1 MSEPEFHDAGRI
13 EQQPPRLA
21 LPPPSYRAG
30 DTGPVATGA
39 LDVVVLWIEGRPL
52 AAGAAIFAGLTALH
66 LLILNFTG
74 VAGGLYI
81 GDAFIFAAGSTWI
94 EIVLLAFVAYNLVL
108 PTLFARSC
116 TAAYDALRPSLAL
129 DDRQFGQTRA
139 LLLDP
144 FYMVR
149 LVAGLLWAVLL
160 TPVFGNLLRNAI
172 PGEGAAAA
180 VLTIW
185 MYVRIALTF
194 GLLGA
199 SIGFVVMLHHRFRVA
214 TAAQLKIDLFDTQ
227 ALQSVAKYARR
238 VALYLIVLLALAGPA
253 VAQPDAMTA
262 SAILLGLGIVLTM
275 VAVAGAM
282 WGVRRAIRA
291 AKKTALAELQT
302 YSRELWRRAYVNNHV
317 AEAVAIPAL
326 GAMITVRNEIARISD
341 WPGGW
346 AVLARLA
353 TLALIPLVSWFGGQ
367 LVAEVMATV
376 TP

>member
-1 MSEPEFHDAGRI
+1 MTEPDIKDAEMI
-13 EQQPPRLA
+13 EQAPPRLA
-21 LPPPSYRAG
+21 LPPPSYRAH
-30 DTGPVATGA
+30 DPGPIATGA
-39 LDVVVLWIEGRPL
+39 LDAVLLWIEKRPL
-52 AAGAAIFAGLTALH
+52 AAAGIVFATLTALH
-66 LLILNFTG
+66 LVILNLTG
-74 VAGGLYI
+74 FASGLYI
-81 GDAFIFAAGSTWI
+81 GDTFILAAGSTPI
-94 EIVLLAFVAYNLVL
+94 EIVLLAFVAYNVVL
-108 PTLFARSC
+108 PTLFARAC
-116 TAAYDALRPSLAL
+116 IKAYDDLRPAFAL

-139 LLLDP
+139 TLLDP

-160 TPVFGNLLRNAI
+160 TPVFGSLLRNAI
-172 PGEGAAAA
+172 AAEGAAAA
-180 VLTIW
+180 FLTIW

-214 TAAQLKIDLFDTQ
+214 TAAHLKVDLFDTL
-227 ALQSVAKYARR
+227 ALQPVAKYARR
-238 VALYLIVLLALAGPA
+238 VALYLIILLALAGPA
-253 VAQPDAMTA
+253 IAQPEAMVA
-262 SAILLGLGIVLTM
+262 SAVLLVLGIALTM

-282 WGVRRAIRA
+282 WGARRAVRA

-346 AVLARLA
+346 GVLARVA

-367 LVAEVMATV
+367 LAAEVIAAFA
-376 TP
+376 P

>member
-1 MSEPEFHDAGRI
+1 MSEPEFNDAGRI
-13 EQQPPRLA
+13 ESQPPRLA
-21 LPPPSYRAG
+21 LPPPSYHAG
-30 DTGPVATGA
+30 DAAPALGA
-39 LDVVVLWIEGRPL
+39 LDAVVFWIERHPL
-52 AAGAAIFAGLTALH
+52 AAAAAIFAGLTALH
-66 LLILNFTG
+66 LLVLNLTG
-74 VAGGLYI
+74 LASGLYL
-81 GDAFIFAAGSTWI
+81 GDTFIFAAGSTWI
-94 EIVLLAFVAYNLVL
+94 EISLLAFIAYNLVL

-116 TAAYDALRPSLAL
+116 VAAYDALRPALAL

-160 TPVFGNLLRNAI
+160 TPVFGTLLRNAI

-180 VLTIW
+180 ILTIW
-185 MYVRIALTF
+185 MYIRIALTF

-199 SIGFVVMLHHRFRVA
+199 SIGFVVMLHHRFRIA
-214 TAAQLKIDLFDTQ
+214 MAAQLKIDLFDTQ
-227 ALQSVAKYARR
+227 ALQPVAKYARR
-238 VALYLIVLLALAGPA
+238 VALYLIILLALAGPA

-262 SAILLGLGIVLTM
+262 SAILLGLGIALTM
-275 VAVAGAM
+275 VAVTGAM

-291 AKKTALAELQT
+291 AKKTALAELQA
-302 YSRELWRRAYVNNHV
+302 YSRELWRRAYVNNHI

-346 AVLARLA
+346 AVLARVA
-353 TLALIPLVSWFGGQ
+353 TLALIPLASWFGGQ
-367 LVAEVMATV
+367 LVAELMATV

>member
-1 MSEPEFHDAGRI
+1 MSEPEFNDAGRI
-13 EQQPPRLA
+13 ESQPPRLA
-21 LPPPSYRAG
+21 LPPPSYHAG
-30 DTGPVATGA
+30 DSPPA
-39 LDVVVLWIEGRPL
+39 LGLLDAAVLWIERHPL
-52 AAGAAIFAGLTALH
+52 AAGGAIFAGLTALH
-66 LLILNFTG
+66 LLILNLTG
-74 VAGGLYI
+74 LASGLYL
-81 GDAFIFAAGSTWI
+81 GDTFIFAAVSSWI
-94 EIVLLAFVAYNLVL
+94 EIILLAFVAYNLIL

-116 TAAYDALRPSLAL
+116 VAAYDALRPTLAL

-160 TPVFGNLLRNAI
+160 TPVFGTLLRNAI

-180 VLTIW
+180 LLTIW

-227 ALQSVAKYARR
+227 GLQPVAKYARR
-238 VALYLIVLLALAGPA
+238 VALYLITLLALAGPA

-262 SAILLGLGIVLTM
+262 SAILLGLGIVLTI

-302 YSRELWRRAYVNNHV
+302 YSRELWRRAYVNNHI

-346 AVLARLA
+346 AVLARIA
-353 TLALIPLVSWFGGQ
+353 TLALIPLASWFGGQ
-367 LVAEVMATV
+367 LMAEVLATV

>member
-1 MSEPEFHDAGRI
+1 MSEPEFNDAGRI
-13 EQQPPRLA
+13 ESQPPRLA
-21 LPPPSYRAG
+21 LPPPSYHAG
-30 DTGPVATGA
+30 DTGLLPLGA
-39 LDVVVLWIEGRPL
+39 LDAVVLWIENHPL
-52 AAGAAIFAGLTALH
+52 AAAGAIFASLTALH
-66 LLILNFTG
+66 LLILNLTG
-74 VAGGLYI
+74 FASGLYA
-81 GDAFIFAAGSTWI
+81 GDTYILTTGSTPI

-108 PTLFARSC
+108 PTLFARAC
-116 TAAYDALRPSLAL
+116 VTAYDGLRPALAL
-129 DDRQFGQTRA
+129 DERQFGQTRA
-139 LLLDP
+139 ALLDP

-149 LVAGLLWAVLL
+149 LAAGLLWAVLL

-172 PGEGAAAA
+172 PGDETMAAL
-180 VLTIW
+180 LTIW
-185 MYVRIALTF
+185 MYLRVALTF
-194 GLLGA
+194 SLLGA

-214 TAAQLKIDLFDTQ
+214 TGAHLRIDLFDTQ
-227 ALQSVAKYARR
+227 ALQPVAKYARR

-262 SAILLGLGIVLTM
+262 SAILLGLGIMLTM

-282 WGVRRAIRA
+282 WGARRAIRA

-353 TLALIPLVSWFGGQ
+353 TLALIPLASWFGGQ
-367 LVAEVMATV
+367 LVAEIMTTV

>member
-1 MSEPEFHDAGRI
+1 MTEPDIKDAEMI
-13 EQQPPRLA
+13 EQAPPRLA
-21 LPPPSYRAG
+21 LPPPTYRAP
-30 DTGPVATGA
+30 DPGPIATGIVDAA
-39 LDVVVLWIEGRPL
+39 LLWIEKRPL
-52 AAGAAIFAGLTALH
+52 ASAVVVFASLTTLH
-66 LLILNFTG
+66 LLILNLTG
-74 VAGGLYI
+74 LASGLYI
-81 GDAFIFAAGSTWI
+81 GDTFIFAAGSTLI
-94 EIVLLAFVAYNLVL
+94 EIVLLAFVAYNVVL
-108 PTLFARSC
+108 PTLFARAC
-116 TAAYDALRPSLAL
+116 ITAYDDLRPAVTL

-139 LLLDP
+139 ALLDP

-160 TPVFGNLLRNAI
+160 TPVFGTLLRNAI
-172 PGEGAAAA
+172 SAEGATAA

-214 TAAQLKIDLFDTQ
+214 TAAHLKVDLFDTL
-227 ALQSVAKYARR
+227 ALQPVAKYARR

-253 VAQPDAMTA
+253 VAQPEAMVA
-262 SAILLGLGIVLTM
+262 SAVLLVLGIMLTM

-282 WGVRRAIRA
+282 WGARRAVRA

-346 AVLARLA
+346 GVLARVA

-367 LVAEVMATV
+367 LAAEIIATFA
-376 TP
+376 P